1 MTTQPFNG
9 RSGIALLTALSL
21 FVSPM
26 VPLLPAQT
34 TAPAAKTAPAVNEVK
49 PEVDGGWPRTYEMS
63 SARNLTI
70 YEPQVASWDRQK
82 HVVAYAAVAYS
93 TSASNKPDL
102 GSIKLEADTSVSLEE
117 RLVRFSTID
126 LTEVH
131 FPKLSREQTGE
142 ITRFVREA
150 LPDDERI
157 IALDRMMAAVETSDI
172 LPHDVPG
179 IKSDPPKI
187 FYSSTPAILV
197 NLDGEAIWSPIQ
209 DNDLRFAVNTNW
221 DLFEHGPTKTFYL
234 RDEASWLQA
243 TNIAGPW
250 TPAGKLPDSFSKLP
264 AGDAN
269 WKEVK
274 AALPGN
280 KLDAKKAPQVFV
292 SQEPAELILLE
303 GKPKYEKVEGTSL
316 VWLSN
321 TESDVFRAGTN
332 GTIYYLVAGRWFAA
346 NDFTGPWTFATLSL
360 PPDFQKIPLEHE
372 RSRVLAS
379 VPGTRQAA
387 EGILIAQIPETARV
401 NIKTL
406 KAPEVSYQGEP
417 KFEPEKGAPP
427 VESAV
432 NTDKDIFLI
441 RGVYY
446 MCYNGVWFSAKGPNG
461 PWEVETNV
469 PKEIYQ
475 IPASSSNHHVTYVTV
490 EDDDDDDDWATFAV
504 VAGYTGMMIAW
515 GCAVWGTGWYY
526 PPYVWYGGMYPAYY
540 PRWGTYGYSA
550 WYNPYTGAYGRGVR
564 AYGPYGGAG
573 AGARYNPRTG
583 TYSRGASAW
592 GPYGSRGVAEAWNPR
607 TGTYGRTRQGSNVYG
622 SWGATGIQRGDDWAA
637 TARYTNRATG
647 STTRV
652 TRTDEGAMAS
662 RRGAGGGTVAVGSG
676 GDVYAGRDGNVYRRE
691 GGSWQTY
698 DNGNWNN
705 VDTPQQRSSSSTTRS
720 MDSTTRSQ
728 LQRDSATRAEG
739 STRTRDYSSYRSS
752 SSGSSGSRSAG
763 SYRGGGARR
772 GGGGRRR

>member
-1 MTTQPFNG
+1 
-9 RSGIALLTALSL
+9 
-21 FVSPM
+21 
-26 VPLLPAQT
+26 
-34 TAPAAKTAPAVNEVK
+34 
-49 PEVDGGWPRTYEMS
+49 MS
-63 SARNLTI
+63 SARHLI
-70 YEPQVASWDRQK
+70 IHQPQVASWDRQK

-93 TSASNKPDL
+93 TSAANKPDL
-102 GSIKLEADTSVSLEE
+102 GSVKLEADTAVSLEE
-117 RLVRFSTID
+117 RLVRFSTMD
-126 LTEVH
+126 VTEVH

-142 ITRFVREA
+142 ITRFVRET
-150 LPDDERI
+150 LPDDEKI

-187 FYSSTPAILV
+187 FFSSTPAILV
-197 NLDGEAIWSPIQ
+197 NLDGEVIWSPIEG
-209 DNDLRFAVNTNW
+209 NDLRYAVNTNW
-221 DLFEHGPTKTFYL
+221 DLFEHGPTKIFYL
-234 RDEASWLQA
+234 RDEGSWLQA

-250 TPAGKLPDSFSKLP
+250 TPAGKLPESFSKLP

-269 WKEVK
+269 WNEVK
-274 AALPGN
+274 AALPGK

-316 VWLSN
+316 VWVSN
-321 TESDVFRAGTN
+321 TDSDVFRAGTN

-346 NDFTGPWTFATLSL
+346 NDFTGPWTFATPSL

-401 NIKTL
+401 NVKTL

-647 STTRV
+647 TTSRV

-691 GGSWQTY
+691 GGTWQKHE
-698 DNGNWNN
+698 NGSWNN
-705 VDTPQQRSSSSTTRS
+705 VDTPERPTQRSSSSTTRS
-720 MDSTTRSQ
+720 MDSATRSQ

-739 STRTRDYSSYRSS
+739 STRTQDYSSYR

-772 GGGGRRR
+772 GGGRRR

>member
-1 MTTQPFNG
+1 MTTYSTPG
-9 RSGIALLTALSL
+9 RGGVAIVTALNLL
-21 FVSPM
+21 FSPM

-34 TAPAAKTAPAVNEVK
+34 PPPAATEDK
-49 PEVDGGWPRTYEMS
+49 PDVDGGWPRTYEMS
-63 SARNLTI
+63 SARHLTI

-82 HVVAYAAVAYS
+82 HLVAYGAVAYS

-102 GSIKLEADTSVSLEE
+102 GSVKLEADTAVSLEE

-126 LTEVH
+126 VTEVN

-142 ITRFVREA
+142 ITRFVRET
-150 LPDDERI
+150 LPDEERV
-157 IALDRMMAAVETSDI
+157 IALDRVMAAVETSTI
-172 LPHDVPG
+172 VPQEVPG

-187 FYSSTPAILV
+187 FFSSTPAILV
-197 NLDGEAIWSPIQ
+197 NLDGEVIWSPIAE
-209 DNDLRFAVNTNW
+209 NDLRFAVNTNW

-243 TNIAGPW
+243 TNLEGPW
-250 TPAGKLPDSFSKLP
+250 TPAAKLPDSFAKLP
-264 AGDAN
+264 ASDPN

-274 AALPGN
+274 AAVPGK
-280 KLDAKKAPQVFV
+280 KLDKKKAPQVFV
-292 SQEPAELILLE
+292 SQEPAELILLD

-316 VWLSN
+316 LWVSN
-321 TESDVFRAGTN
+321 TDSDVFRTGSS

-346 NDFTGPWTFATLSL
+346 NDFSGPWTFATPSL
-360 PPDFQKIPLEHE
+360 PPDFQKIPLEHP
-372 RSRVLAS
+372 RSRVLAA

-387 EGILIAQIPETARV
+387 EGILLAQIPETARV

-417 KFEPEKGAPP
+417 KFEPEKGAAP

-432 NTDKDIFLI
+432 NTDKDIFKI
-441 RGVYY
+441 GDKYY

-526 PPYVWYGGMYPAYY
+526 PPYVWYGGMYPGYY
-540 PRWGTYGYSA
+540 PRYGTYGYSA

-622 SWGATGIQRGDDWAA
+622 SWGATSVQRGDDWAQ

-647 STTRV
+647 TTSRV

-662 RRGAGGGTVAVGSG
+662 RRGAGGGTVAVGEG
-676 GDVYAGRDGNVYRRE
+676 GNVYAGRDGNVYRKEDGNWQKNE
-691 GGSWQTY
+691 G
-698 DNGNWNN
+698 GNWNN
-705 VDTPQQRSSSSTTRS
+705 VDPPERTPSTTRS
-720 MDSTTRSQ
+720 TTRSTDSSTYGQ
-728 LQRDSATRAEG
+728 LERDSSTRAEG
-739 STRTRDYSSYRSS
+739 SQRTRDYSSYK
-752 SSGSSGSRSAG
+752 SGSGGSQSAG
-763 SYRGGGARR
+763 SYRGGGGGARR